1 MPTEHHTHLPERA
14 DVRMRV
20 ALAGLQLEREPRPR
34 YKVFYRINLLNTG
47 RTSVRLLGRK
57 WQLNDTAGD
66 TRIIEAAQVFNNEPI
81 LTPGAVFSF
90 SGCQYFDKPAVHMEL
105 RLFGQS
111 HNGSPFI
118 TPPLVIPL
126 SAN

>member
-1 MPTEHHTHLPERA
+1 M
-14 DVRMRV
+14 RMRV
-20 ALAGLQLEREPRPR
+20 ALAGLQLERLPRPR
-34 YKVFYRINLLNTG
+34 YKMFYRINLLNTG

-57 WQLNDTAGD
+57 WQLKDAAGN

-90 SGCQYFDKPAVHMEL
+90 SGYQYFDMPPVRMEL
-105 RLFGQS
+105 RLFGQT

-118 TPPLVIPL
+118 TPPLGIPL
-126 SAN
+126 SL